1 MGVWLVHY
9 QTVPN
14 VRPSLFVR
22 PVQVSTFMTLS
33 SINVCNCKHCLSLV
47 ETIINYQ
54 KDAMTATH
62 KVVMGAV
69 APAKWRMDTTV

>member
-1 MGVWLVHY
+1 
-9 QTVPN
+9 VPN

-33 SINVCNCKHCLSLV
+33 STNVSSCKHCLSLV
-47 ETIINYQ
+47 EITMNYQ
-54 KDAMTATH
+54 KGAMTAIH
-62 KVVMGAV
+62 KVVMGVV